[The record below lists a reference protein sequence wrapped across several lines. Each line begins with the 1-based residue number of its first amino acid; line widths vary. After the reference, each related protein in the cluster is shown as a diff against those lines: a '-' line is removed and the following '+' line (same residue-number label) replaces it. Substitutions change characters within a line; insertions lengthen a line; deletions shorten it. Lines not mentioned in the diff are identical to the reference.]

1 MSFFKAQEIDRIL
14 AFAIEAGEIAAQAFL
29 SKDFFTERKTDN
41 SQVTTA
47 DIAVS
52 KFLRE
57 KLGAEFPQIPIICE
71 EGDLRQIDDDI
82 FFLIDPIDGTSSFIS
97 GSVEFAVNIAL
108 VQNKKAV
115 FGLIYA
121 PLFENGKMIFSDA
134 EDRIIL
140 WDKSKKKQIKKQ
152 IEDDEVFVE
161 NFTPLTFRH
170 PELVSRS
177 KTLRIVTSARTKD
190 SDIEFYISKTHP
202 NFTEN
207 FKVEKLSSAV
217 KFFRLLE
224 KDVDLYLHFRPSME
238 WDTAA
243 GQALVELMG
252 GKVKN
257 LFSNQNEIII
267 EGNLEY
273 KKPDFSNKAFIA
285 FIDNF

>member
-1 MSFFKAQEIDRIL
+1 MSFFKAQEIKKIL

-121 PLFENGKMIFSDA
+121 PLFENGKMIFCDE

-140 WDKSKKKQIKKQ
+140 WDKSEKKQIPKQ
-152 IEDDEVFVE
+152 VPDDGVCLESVFP
-161 NFTPLTFRH
+161 NHH
-170 PELVSRS
+170 PEFISGS

-257 LFSNQNEIII
+257 LFSNQNEIVI

>member
-1 MSFFKAQEIDRIL
+1 MSFFKAQEIERIL
-14 AFAIEAGEIAAQAFL
+14 AFAIEAGKIATQAFL
-29 SKDFFTERKTDN
+29 SKDFFIQRKTDN

-57 KLGAEFPQIPIICE
+57 KLGAEFPHIPTICE

-97 GSVEFAVNIAL
+97 GSEEFAVNIAL

-121 PLFENGKMIFSDA
+121 PLFENGKMIFCDE

-140 WDKSKKKQIKKQ
+140 WDKSEKKQILKQ
-152 IEDDEVFVE
+152 AQDNKVCLESGFL
-161 NFTPLTFRH
+161 NRH
-170 PELVSRS
+170 PEFSSGS

-202 NFTEN
+202 NFIEN

-224 KDVDLYLHFRPSME
+224 KNVDLYLHFRPSME

-257 LFSNQNEIII
+257 LFSNQNEIVI

-273 KKPDFSNKAFIA
+273 KKPDFSNKAFVA